1 MMETAVNAWHNLKQ
15 IARNNKARLI
25 GTFTLVLAKNLLLLT
40 YPVFG
45 GFAINGVLEGNLW
58 KALSYAAVIL
68 VIWTVGSVRR
78 AVDTRAFSRIY
89 AEMVVPVILQQR
101 RDGEAVSTISARA
114 ALSRELVDFFEMH
127 LPTLVTSLIS
137 MVGAVLMLLFIEF
150 WTGLASFFVLLF
162 FMLLI
167 PRYSRVNDRLYFRLN
182 NQLERDVHIIEHS
195 GDRELEQHHQLLA
208 EMRIAISNREAVGY
222 AVIGIALMFLFAVSF
237 SVMTLRGN
245 ANAGH
250 LYAVVSYLWSFA
262 ISIDDAPRLLEE
274 ISKIRDIGKRI
285 QVENADAAS

>member
-1 MMETAVNAWHNLKQ
+1 VNAWHNLKQ

-25 GTFTLVLAKNLLLLT
+25 DTFTLVLAENLLLLT

-45 GFAINGVLEGNLW
+45 GIAINGVLEGNLG

-182 NQLERDVHIIEHS
+182 NRLERDVHIIEHS

>member
-114 ALSRELVDFFEMH
+114 ALSRELVDFFRNAFADFGDFPDFH
-127 LPTLVTSLIS
+127 GWRGFDAALYRILDRAGQLFRA
-137 MVGAVLMLLFIEF
+137 AVF
-150 WTGLASFFVLLF
+150 
-162 FMLLI
+162 
-167 PRYSRVNDRLYFRLN
+167 
-182 NQLERDVHIIEHS
+182 
-195 GDRELEQHHQLLA
+195 
-208 EMRIAISNREAVGY
+208 Y
-222 AVIGIALMFLFAVSF
+222 AADTTLFA
-237 SVMTLRGN
+237 R
-245 ANAGH
+245 
-250 LYAVVSYLWSFA
+250 
-262 ISIDDAPRLLEE
+262 
-274 ISKIRDIGKRI
+274 
-285 QVENADAAS
+285 Q

>member
-1 MMETAVNAWHNLKQ
+1 MNAWHNLKQ

-25 GTFTLVLAKNLLLLT
+25 GTFTLVLAESLLLLT

-45 GFAINGVLEGNLW
+45 GFAINGVLEGNLG

-127 LPTLVTSLIS
+127 LPTLVTFLIS
-137 MVGAVLMLLFIEF
+137 MIGAVLMLLFIEF
-150 WTGLASFFVLLF
+150 WTGLASFFVLL
-162 FMLLI
+162 I

-182 NQLERDVHIIEHS
+182 NRLERDVHIIEHS

-208 EMRIAISNREAVGY
+208 EMRIAISNREAAGY
-222 AVIGIALMFLFAVSF
+222 AVIGIALMLLFAVSF

>member
-25 GTFTLVLAKNLLLLT
+25 GTFTLVLAENLLLLT

-45 GFAINGVLEGNLW
+45 GIAINGVLEGNLG
-58 KALSYAAVIL
+58 KALSYAAVVL

-182 NQLERDVHIIEHS
+182 NRLERDVHIIEHS

>member
-1 MMETAVNAWHNLKQ
+1 
-15 IARNNKARLI
+15 
-25 GTFTLVLAKNLLLLT
+25 
-40 YPVFG
+40 
-45 GFAINGVLEGNLW
+45 
-58 KALSYAAVIL
+58 
-68 VIWTVGSVRR
+68 
-78 AVDTRAFSRIY
+78 
-89 AEMVVPVILQQR
+89 MVVPVILQQR

-150 WTGLASFFVLLF
+150 WTGLTSLFVLLF

-182 NQLERDVHIIEHS
+182 NRLERNMHIIEHS

-208 EMRIAISNREAVGY
+208 EMRIAISNREAAGY
-222 AVIGIALMFLFAVSF
+222 AVIGIALMLLFAVSF

-285 QVENADAAS
+285 QVESADAAS

>member
-25 GTFTLVLAKNLLLLT
+25 GTFTLVLAENLLLLT

-45 GFAINGVLEGNLW
+45 GFAINGVLEGNLG

-78 AVDTRAFSRIY
+78 VVDTRAFSRIY

-127 LPTLVTSLIS
+127 LPTLVTFLIS
-137 MVGAVLMLLFIEF
+137 MIGAVLMLLFIEF

-162 FMLLI
+162 LCC
-167 PRYSRVNDRLYFRLN
+167 
-182 NQLERDVHIIEHS
+182 
-195 GDRELEQHHQLLA
+195 
-208 EMRIAISNREAVGY
+208 
-222 AVIGIALMFLFAVSF
+222 
-237 SVMTLRGN
+237 
-245 ANAGH
+245 
-250 LYAVVSYLWSFA
+250 
-262 ISIDDAPRLLEE
+262 
-274 ISKIRDIGKRI
+274 
-285 QVENADAAS
+285 

>member
-1 MMETAVNAWHNLKQ
+1 M
-15 IARNNKARLI
+15 
-25 GTFTLVLAKNLLLLT
+25 
-40 YPVFG
+40 
-45 GFAINGVLEGNLW
+45 
-58 KALSYAAVIL
+58 
-68 VIWTVGSVRR
+68 
-78 AVDTRAFSRIY
+78 
-89 AEMVVPVILQQR
+89 PVILQQR

-150 WTGLASFFVLLF
+150 WTGLTSLFV
-162 FMLLI
+162 LLI

-182 NQLERDVHIIEHS
+182 NRLERDVHIIEHS
-195 GDRELEQHHQLLA
+195 GDRELEQHHNLLA
-208 EMRIAISNREAVGY
+208 EMHIAISNREAAGY
-222 AVIGIALMFLFAVSF
+222 AVIGIALMLLFAVSF

-285 QVENADAAS
+285 QVESAGV

>member
-1 MMETAVNAWHNLKQ
+1 MNAWHNLKQ

-25 GTFTLVLAKNLLLLT
+25 GTLTLVLAENLLLLT

-45 GFAINGVLEGNLW
+45 GFAINGVLEGNLG

-78 AVDTRAFSRIY
+78 SVDTRAFSRIY

-101 RDGEAVSTISARA
+101 RDGEVVSAISARA

-182 NQLERDVHIIEHS
+182 NRLERDVHIIEHS

-208 EMRIAISNREAVGY
+208 EMRIAISNREAAGY
-222 AVIGIALMFLFAVSF
+222 AVIGIALMLLFAVSF

>member
-25 GTFTLVLAKNLLLLT
+25 GTFTLVLAENLLLLT

-45 GFAINGVLEGNLW
+45 GFAINGVLEGNLG

-182 NQLERDVHIIEHS
+182 NRLERDVHIIEHS

-250 LYAVVSYLWSFA
+250 LYAGVSYLWSFA

>member
-1 MMETAVNAWHNLKQ
+1 MNAWHNLKQ

-25 GTFTLVLAKNLLLLT
+25 GTFTLVLAENLLLLT

-45 GFAINGVLEGNLW
+45 GIAINGVLEGNLG
-58 KALSYAAVIL
+58 KALSYAAVVL

-182 NQLERDVHIIEHS
+182 NRLERDVHIIEHS

-250 LYAVVSYLWSFA
+250 LISGHLPSVLTMHRVCWKKSPKSATSANGFRWKTPMPHRSFHA
-262 ISIDDAPRLLEE
+262 
-274 ISKIRDIGKRI
+274 GHG
-285 QVENADAAS
+285 